1 MKTDIDYSMIRNA
14 MRTPD
19 GTILQSRHRHDY
31 VTHTDANDKFYMLD
45 GGLSY
50 VRCSANGD
58 EEMLVVTLAEPHEEV
73 REACDWGTY
82 GINGDQPL
90 SYITLCEMDTD
101 HIEAVIQNVPSMNL
115 AIKSAM
121 KNELLYREKKNVAKN

>member
-1 MKTDIDYSMIRNA
+1 MSELLYNA
-14 MRTPD
+14 LQTPD
-19 GTILQSRHRHDY
+19 GTIIESKSRHDY
-31 VTHTDANDKFYMLD
+31 VTHIDANGKTYMID
-45 GGLSY
+45 GGLDY

-58 EEMLVVTLAEPHEEV
+58 EKHLTITLDNDHAIV
-73 REACDWGTY
+73 RQYCKWGTR
-82 GINGDQPL
+82 GVAGDKPL
-90 SYITLCEMDTD
+90 TYVSLHEMDTD